1 MFARSF
7 SWMSSF
13 ALAASLSAQCATSWQ
28 GLSALPG
35 ADAQVRAMT
44 VWDQDGA
51 GPLPAKLV
59 VGGGFDVVGPV
70 SGRGIAAYDP
80 ASGQWSAIGGG
91 ISQPFLGAT
100 SVNALAVLPNGDLVV
115 AGTFLVAGNV
125 AATCIA
131 RWDGSNWHPFANGIG
146 GRVNALAVM
155 PGGELYAAGLFFLA
169 DGNTV
174 SNIARW
180 DGTTWVSPG
189 QGVNGNVTS
198 LAVLLDGTL
207 LAGGSFTASGTTTL
221 DFLGRWDG
229 SSWSSFGGGV
239 TGDVNALGV
248 AWNGDVY
255 VGGGFVGAAGVN
267 ATGIARWNGASW
279 SNLGGG
285 TTNPVHA
292 IGFTATGD
300 LVIGGLFVSVSG
312 VPALRAARWDG
323 TAWSQLGAGF
333 PNGTN
338 VFAFANL
345 PGGTLCAGGNLANG
359 DGIGTDH
366 LLRFDGA
373 NWGPLVAGTA
383 GSVNASKRLHNGDLL
398 VGGSFRQI
406 DGVAAR
412 GVARRV
418 GSTWTALG
426 SGIDGTVNCLLEL
439 ANGDLVVGG
448 LFQTAGGNAAANVAR
463 WDGSTWSAMGA
474 GVPGPV
480 FTLVQRP
487 NGQIVAGGGFSDRVA
502 VWNGTAWA
510 GTGVAGG
517 LASQFPVRAMAVLPN
532 GDVAASSLL
541 LLGSSAHAQWDGATW
556 TALSGLTGA
565 ATFYTVAQ
573 NGDLLAAGSFN
584 PSRIARWNGSTW
596 TQVGGLGVVS
606 PNCLLELPNGDLLLA
621 GSSSGIAACE
631 RLLGSTLTSIV
642 QGGPGNIRTIT
653 AEADGS
659 LFVGGDFTRLDGQ
672 VAARLARLGT
682 NCPAGVLVA
691 GTGCSGS
698 GGPNTLAATSLPWV
712 GSTFRSTASGLPTNG
727 VAIEVLGF
735 APTLLSLSSLLPQ
748 GGAGCN
754 LLVAPVAFGLQLPS
768 SGSVGLQFV
777 VPNDVALVGA
787 IVRQQVLAAE
797 LDAQANLVAVT
808 ASNALQLV
816 VGAF

>member
-1 MFARSF
+1 
-7 SWMSSF
+7 
-13 ALAASLSAQCATSWQ
+13 LSAQCATSWQ

-59 VGGGFDVVGPV
+59 VGGAFDVLGPV
-70 SGRGIAAYDP
+70 RGRGIAAFDP

-91 ISQPFLGAT
+91 ISQQFLGGT
-100 SVNALAVLPNGDLVV
+100 TVNAIAVLPNGDLVV
-115 AGTFLVAGNV
+115 AGTFLAAGNV

-146 GRVNALAVM
+146 GRVNALAVT
-155 PGGELYAAGLFFLA
+155 PNGDLYAAGLFFLA

-189 QGVNGNVTS
+189 QGLNGNVNS
-198 LAVLLDGTL
+198 LAILLDGTV
-207 LAGGSFTASGTTTL
+207 LAGGSFTASGTTPMS
-221 DFLGRWDG
+221 FLARWDG
-229 SSWSSFGGGV
+229 ASWSSFGGGM

-255 VGGGFVGAAGVN
+255 VGGGFVGATPAN

-279 SNLGGG
+279 SSLGSGA
-285 TTNPVHA
+285 TNPVHA
-292 IGFTATGD
+292 IGFAANGD
-300 LVIGGLFVSVSG
+300 LVIGGLFVAVSG

-323 TAWSQLGAGF
+323 NTWSQLGAGF
-333 PNGTN
+333 STTSN
-338 VFAFANL
+338 VFAFTSL
-345 PGGTLCAGGNLANG
+345 PDGTLCAGGNILNG
-359 DGIGTDH
+359 DGKGTDH

-373 NWGPLVAGTA
+373 NWGSLVAGTG
-383 GSVNASKRLHNGDLL
+383 GSVLASQRLQNGDLV
-398 VGGSFRQI
+398 VGGSFRQVA
-406 DGVAAR
+406 GVTAS

-426 SGIDGTVNCLLEL
+426 SGIDGTVNCLVEL

-448 LFQTAGGNAAANVAR
+448 SFQTAGGNAAANVAR
-463 WDGSTWSAMGA
+463 WDGAAWSAMGTGLPA
-474 GVPGPV
+474 SV
-480 FTLVQRP
+480 FTLVRRP
-487 NGQIVAGGGFSDRVA
+487 NGQIVAGGSFGERVA

-510 GTGVAGG
+510 GTGIASP
-517 LASQFPVRAMAVLPN
+517 LAASFPVRAMAVLPN
-532 GDVAASSLL
+532 GDVAASCFGLL
-541 LLGSSAHAQWDGATW
+541 TGGVTHAQWNGASW
-556 TALSGLTGA
+556 TALPGLPPA
-565 ATFYTVAQ
+565 ASFYAVAQ

-584 PSRIARWNGSTW
+584 PARIARWNGSTW

-621 GSSSGIAACE
+621 GSSAGTSACE

-642 QGGPGNIRTIT
+642 QGGPGSIRTIT

-672 VAARLARLGT
+672 VASRMARLAT
-682 NCPAGVLVA
+682 NCPAGALVA

-698 GGPNTLAATSLPWV
+698 GGANTLVARSLPWV
-712 GSTFRSTASGLPTNG
+712 GGTFRSTASGLPTNG

-735 APTLLSLSSLLPQ
+735 APLLTPLASLLPQ

-754 LLVAPVAFGLQLPS
+754 LLVAPVAFGLQLPTA
-768 SGSVGLQFV
+768 GSVGLQFA
-777 VPNDVALVGA
+777 VPNDLALVGA

-797 LDAQANLVAVT
+797 LDAQANLTALT
-808 ASNALQLV
+808 ASNALQMV